1 MIMKEEENAE
11 RLQDSVPDE
20 VTIRYIIAELHDTQK
35 RLEEAEKRIDAA
47 TRYAKGLEEEN
58 VLLQEKVDL
67 YESYM
72 EGVPDKKYFLIK
84 IAEKIE
90 GLQEYIKKTFPK
102 RVVEVVAMKKK
113 LINQSFHISKL
124 QTILDNNGLDYP
136 KLEENPKAIK
146 CSYDINDLDVFAVRG
161 KREKFESEPLD
172 VTVHCS
178 R

>member
-20 VTIRYIIAELHDTQK
+20 VTIKYIIAELNNTQK

-72 EGVPDKKYFLIK
+72 EGVPDKKYFLIN
-84 IAEKIE
+84 
-90 GLQEYIKKTFPK
+90 L
-102 RVVEVVAMKKK
+102 
-113 LINQSFHISKL
+113 SFGS
-124 QTILDNNGLDYP
+124 
-136 KLEENPKAIK
+136 
-146 CSYDINDLDVFAVRG
+146 S
-161 KREKFESEPLD
+161 
-172 VTVHCS
+172 
-178 R
+178 